1 MEEIMGKIKRPT
13 SKTQRLLKHMLRG
26 QTINGRQAL
35 SRFGIY
41 RLSAVIFGW
50 RKKGFDIETNM
61 ITRAGTT
68 YAVYKL
74 KGTPNV

>member
-1 MEEIMGKIKRPT
+1 MPKKKI
-13 SKTQRLLKHMLRG
+13 SKTQKLLKHMLTG
-26 QTINGRQAL
+26 KTINGRQAL

-41 RLSAVIFGW
+41 RLSAIIFDW
-50 RKKGFDIETNM
+50 RKKGFSIETNM